1 MDRNDQ
7 GSTRKLV
14 TAGGN
19 HVTDHPNFLITE
31 NQEQAF
37 MEHSIL
43 QWFVDESLLQNL
55 LAGQPTWILL
65 LIIVV
70 CIVML
75 SKGADWMVDG
85 VVDLATRTGM
95 PKIVIGATVVSL
107 GTTLPEAFVSVMA
120 AYMGNPGLA
129 LGNGVGSIIA
139 DTGLIFG
146 LTCVLAAVPV
156 NRYILNRTGWVQV
169 GSATLLV
176 VIAVWMLFTAAEGE
190 QPMLGR
196 PVGFFFLALLVGY
209 LYITYVWAKQGGNV
223 MVEDNG
229 EAEELRGL
237 ALCWLMV
244 TGGLILIILGA
255 RVLVPAASEIAL
267 RFGVPED
274 VIAATMVAFGTSLPE
289 LMTAIAAVRK
299 GHPEI
304 TVGNIVGAD
313 VLNIL
318 FVIGAAAAAA
328 PLAIPDN
335 FFHFHFPAMLIIL
348 FSFRAF
354 ISMNT
359 DGMFKRW
366 QGVWLLSVYV
376 IYVVLQY
383 ALNIEGAH

>member
-1 MDRNDQ
+1 
-7 GSTRKLV
+7 
-14 TAGGN
+14 
-19 HVTDHPNFLITE
+19 
-31 NQEQAF
+31 
-37 MEHSIL
+37 MEHSLL
-43 QWFVDESLLQNL
+43 QWFGDETLLQNL
-55 LAGQPTWILL
+55 VADQPTWML
-65 LIIVV
+65 LIVIAV
-70 CIVML
+70 CIAML

-85 VVDLATRTGM
+85 VVDLATRTGL

-146 LTCVLAAVPV
+146 LTCILAAVPV
-156 NRYILNRTGWVQV
+156 NRFILDRTGWVQV
-169 GSATLLV
+169 GSATMLV
-176 VIAVWMLFTAAEGE
+176 LVAIGALFITAEGE
-190 QPMLGR
+190 QPVIGR
-196 PVGFFFLALLVGY
+196 PVGFVFLALLAAY
-209 LYITYVWAKQGGNV
+209 LYVTYLWAKQGGD
-223 MVEDNG
+223 MVTADDEG
-229 EAEELRGL
+229 AAELRGL
-237 ALCWLMV
+237 ALCWMMV
-244 TGGLILIILGA
+244 IGGLVLIIIGA

-289 LMTAIAAVRK
+289 LMTAIAAIRK

-313 VLNIL
+313 VLNTL

-335 FFHFHFPAMLIIL
+335 FYHFHFPAMLIIL
-348 FSFRAF
+348 YSFRVF
-354 ISMNT
+354 ISMNK
-359 DGMFKRW
+359 DGVFRRW
-366 QGVWLLSVYV
+366 QGVWLLGVYLVYV
-376 IYVVLQY
+376 ILQY